1 MQKSILTILATALL
15 ASTALQA
22 QSSDGRVL
30 PPHSIVVG
38 KTLGEWSAV
47 WWKWA
52 YAIPVNDNPLLDS
65 TGAKSK
71 FGDVGAVFFLA
82 GLFNPSGSASVT
94 RTVTIPA
101 NKFIFFPL
109 ENFVDDNVGNGCTTP
124 SSTPCPSRLTI
135 DALKAQINGALP
147 GIRALHAS
155 IDGQPVSDS
164 DLFSHR
170 EVAPVFSYT
179 LQLTD
184 NLQEVVNGITTP
196 DATGTVFPAVADGY
210 YLMLRPLPAGQHVIN
225 FGGTLFGNSLNVTYQ
240 VTVTPRHSVQPVIE
254 VP

>member
-1 MQKSILTILATALL
+1 MKKTILTVLAAMLL
-15 ASTALQA
+15 VLPAKLAA
-22 QSSDGRVL
+22 QQENFPHVV
-30 PPHSIVVG
+30 PPHSVVAG

-52 YAIPVNDNPLLDS
+52 YAIPANDNPLLDAS
-65 TGAKSK
+65 GQKSK
-71 FGDVGAVFFLA
+71 FGDVGPVFFLA
-82 GLFNPSGSASVT
+82 GLFNTSGSVT

-109 ENFVDDNVGNGCTTP
+109 ENLVNDNVGVTP
-124 SSTPCPSRLTI
+124 RQTI
-135 DALKAQINGALP
+135 DTLVSQIDAALP
-147 GIRALHAS
+147 GVTALHAS
-155 IDGQPVSDS
+155 IDGREVG

-170 EVAPVFSYT
+170 ETAPVFSYT

-184 NLQEVVNGITTP
+184 NLQQVVNGITTP

-210 YLMLRPLPAGQHVIN
+210 YLMLRPLPAGQHVIK
-225 FGGTLFGNSLNVTYQ
+225 FGGVFFGGSLDVTYQ
-240 VTVTPRHSVQPVIE
+240 VNVTSTRSIEPVVL